1 MFNYQIKQNAL
12 RFKNSKRC
20 EIIWLVARLH
30 HILTLQSYLL
40 LPNTNLSD
48 VVFDSKCKSLKVE
61 GVDQK
66 GVISLKTKTYI

>member
-40 LPNTNLSD
+40 PPNTDFSDGVLLLANVNL
-48 VVFDSKCKSLKVE
+48 
-61 GVDQK
+61 
-66 GVISLKTKTYI
+66 